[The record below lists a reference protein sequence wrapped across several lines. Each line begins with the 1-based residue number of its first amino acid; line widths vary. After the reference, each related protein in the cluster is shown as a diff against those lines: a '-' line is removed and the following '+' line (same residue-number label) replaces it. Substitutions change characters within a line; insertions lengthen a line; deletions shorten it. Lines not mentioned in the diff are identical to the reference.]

1 MKIIELIRPFVR
13 GRDDILDPGLVA
25 EIIANEA
32 EKFSRNTG
40 YMSPFAK
47 CASENFYDYVAG
59 KQDDI
64 TVAVA

>member
-1 MKIIELIRPFVR
+1 MKIIELVRPFVR
-13 GRDDILDPGLVA
+13 ASHDLLDPDLIA

-32 EKFSRNTG
+32 EKYSRISG
-40 YMSPFAK
+40 YMSPFATNAK
-47 CASENFYDYVAG
+47 AHFFDYAGG